1 MSLKIS
7 NNIVGD
13 GQPIFF
19 IHGVGSRK
27 YSWNQV
33 IEELKNNYKCITYDL
48 RGHGDTPL
56 PNGNDFILDDLV
68 DDLENLR
75 LNLKLEKIHIV
86 GHSLGGQIGPA
97 YARKFPDYVKSL
109 TLLSTAA
116 FRTDAEKQKIL
127 DLINNIKTLGI
138 NEVVTKLI
146 TRWYTDS
153 FINSNP
159 KIVDERILMLKEMNI
174 DTLCRVFWIYATC
187 TMENWIHEI
196 NLPSLVMTGENDFS
210 CNPRL
215 NKLITEAMPNA
226 RLEIL
231 KDLRHSITTEKPNL
245 VGKKINIFLK
255 SI

>member
-7 NNIVGD
+7 NNIVGY

-27 YSWNQV
+27 HSWNQV

-75 LNLKLEKIHIV
+75 LNLKFEKIHIV

-97 YARKFPDYVKSL
+97 YARKFPDYVRSL

-127 DLINNIKTLGI
+127 DLINNL
-138 NEVVTKLI
+138 
-146 TRWYTDS
+146 W
-153 FINSNP
+153 
-159 KIVDERILMLKEMNI
+159 
-174 DTLCRVFWIYATC
+174 
-187 TMENWIHEI
+187 
-196 NLPSLVMTGENDFS
+196 
-210 CNPRL
+210 
-215 NKLITEAMPNA
+215 
-226 RLEIL
+226 
-231 KDLRHSITTEKPNL
+231 
-245 VGKKINIFLK
+245 
-255 SI
+255 